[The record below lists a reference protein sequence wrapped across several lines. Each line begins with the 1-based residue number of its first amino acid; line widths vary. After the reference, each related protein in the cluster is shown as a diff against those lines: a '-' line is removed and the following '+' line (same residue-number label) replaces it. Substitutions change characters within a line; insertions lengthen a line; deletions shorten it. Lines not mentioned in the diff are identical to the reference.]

1 MAAEFKSSLAAASVP
16 LTHSWEHTV
25 GSGRALLAMRAD
37 WRAQLMRAHKEL
49 GFRHVRFHGLLDDDM
64 GTLICQNR
72 KSLYSFFNTDQIN
85 DYLLSIGMKPFVEL
99 SFMPAM
105 LASGDSTVFQYR
117 ANITPPRNYRQWG
130 KLIDR
135 LVRHWI
141 ARYGIDEIGKWYFEV
156 WNEPNLKAFWTGGK
170 KGYYELY
177 HTTVETIKN
186 IDSTLRVGGPSSAQN
201 AWIPEFL
208 DYCAKHKLP
217 ADFVSTHYYPTDA
230 FGKIGADT
238 LTQLEHAPRDIMKEQ
253 ARIANAQAHG
263 LPLYYTEW
271 NVSSNPRDPLHD
283 QSFAAAFAAN
293 IALSVDPFVAGYSFW
308 TFTDIFD
315 ENYFPSVPFH
325 GGFGLLNLHGIP
337 KPIYRVFQLLHG
349 LGDKLYQV
357 EGSHDTVTLWVSRG
371 EEVVTLF
378 LTNYAMPRHE
388 ICTVSVHVQLAGV
401 PRPLSAHVIR
411 IDEDHVNP
419 ERVWREMGKPE
430 YLNHHDVET
439 LQAASALNPEPYPLR
454 ILGNHIEFDITMPP
468 QSIAAVKIECAPG
481 ATPRAESD
489 AAESG

>member
-1 MAAEFKSSLAAASVP
+1 MRSVIATEFKSSLAAASVP

-25 GSGRALLAMRAD
+25 GSGRALLALRAD
-37 WRAQLMRAHKEL
+37 WREQLMRAHIEL

-64 GTLICQNR
+64 GTLICHNE
-72 KSLYSFFNTDQIN
+72 KPLYSHFNADQIN

-99 SFMPAM
+99 SFMPAI
-105 LASGDSTVFQYR
+105 LASGNSTVFQYR
-117 ANITPPRNYRQWG
+117 ANITPPKDHRQWG

-135 LVRHWI
+135 LVCHWI
-141 ARYGIDEIGKWYFEV
+141 ERYGAGEIGKWCLEV

-177 HTTVETIKN
+177 RTTVETIKN
-186 IDSTLRVGGPSSAQN
+186 IDSSLKVGGPSSAQS

-208 DYCAKHKLP
+208 NYCDKHKLP
-217 ADFVSTHYYPTDA
+217 VDFVSTHYYPTDA

-238 LTQLEHAPRDIMKEQ
+238 LTQLEHVPRDVMKEQ
-253 ARIANAQAHG
+253 AKIANAQARG

-293 IALSVDPFVAGYSFW
+293 IALSVDAFVAGYSFW
-308 TFTDIFD
+308 TFSDIFE

-337 KPIYRVFQLLHG
+337 KPIYRAFQLLHG
-349 LGDKLYQV
+349 LGDKLYHV
-357 EGSHDTVTLWVSRG
+357 EGSHDTVNVWVSRG
-371 EEVVTLF
+371 EDVITVF

-388 ICTVSVHVQLAGV
+388 ISTVSVHVQLTAA
-401 PRPLSAHVIR
+401 PRPLSAHVAR
-411 IDEDHVNP
+411 IDENNVNP
-419 ERVWREMGKPE
+419 ERVWQEMGKPE
-430 YLNHHDVET
+430 YLTRHDVET
-439 LQAASALNPEPYPLR
+439 LQVASALNSEPYPLR
-454 ILGNHIEFDITMPP
+454 ILENHIEFDISMPP
-468 QSIAAVKIECAPG
+468 QSVAVMKIECAPG
-481 ATPRAESD
+481 STV
-489 AAESG
+489 